1 MKLVI
6 KGTPKEI
13 ADLVSLLQ
21 SQRKPLI
28 LKANLDETTLHQ
40 AVLQAKNDILAEKR

>member
-1 MKLVI
+1 MKINI

-21 SQRKPLI
+21 NRLEVDTVVNTISASIKDAI
-28 LKANLDETTLHQ
+28 DTA
-40 AVLQAKNDILAEKR
+40 AVDVG